1 MSAFV
6 EKDDLPGYTYKT
18 EPVND
23 ETIALERKWA
33 HTTPHSTSDGYRVKI
48 AKNFLNYH
56 KIKEKDDL
64 PGYTLETEPVN
75 DETIALE
82 RKWAHTTPHST
93 SDSYRV
99 HYAKKFLDYHKIK
112 WE

>member
-33 HTTPHSTSDGYRVKI
+33 H
-48 AKNFLNYH
+48 
-56 KIKEKDDL
+56 
-64 PGYTLETEPVN
+64 
-75 DETIALE
+75 
-82 RKWAHTTPHST
+82 ST